1 MAANYTFIVDSE
13 HSPAIVL
20 LITGLAI
27 RKASR
32 NPAGLLCDESRIS
45 LNTTK
50 EVKRWLR
57 TVGTQRHLNVVVRG
71 GEVTDIVLG
80 NKDEHYPDLNEVSLL
95 EAVEML
101 QRL

>member
-20 LITGLAI
+20 LIAGLAI

-32 NPAGLLCDESRIS
+32 NPAGLLCDTSRMS
-45 LNTTK
+45 LNTPR
-50 EVKRWLR
+50 EVKRWLL
-57 TVGTQRHLNVVVRG
+57 TVGKQRHLKVVVRG
-71 GEVTDIVLG
+71 GEVTDVLLG
-80 NKDEHYPDLNEVSLL
+80 HKDEHYSDLNEVSLL
-95 EAVEML
+95 EAVETL